1 MISEGGW
8 GWQGWGRSQG
18 LRPAPCSWVSRMVS
32 PPAAI
37 QETQLHFLADTLPS
51 PLSILLPPHK
61 QEELS
66 QSQLLIADLLPA
78 SDLGNFQTSRETQ
91 SYQKAQPTPIS
102 FSPDHR
108 KVSRDVIPGAALGTA
123 SSRCW
128 QMLCPSPSVPGTRWG
143 RPQWKLL
150 NSVTG
155 QSSDTVI
162 SQFSL
167 AMSFPNFPVPQL
179 RFLNTC
185 STDETKKSSVNK

>member
-32 PPAAI
+32 PPTAI
-37 QETQLHFLADTLPS
+37 QETQLHFL
-51 PLSILLPPHK
+51 
-61 QEELS
+61 QEKLS
-66 QSQLLIADLLPA
+66 QSQLLIADLFPA
-78 SDLGNFQTSRETQ
+78 SDLGNFQTSSRETQ

-108 KVSRDVIPGAALGTA
+108 KVSRDVIPGAALGT
-123 SSRCW
+123 
-128 QMLCPSPSVPGTRWG
+128 MLCPSPSVPGTRWG

-150 NSVTG
+150 NSATG
-155 QSSDTVI
+155 QSPDTVI

-167 AMSFPNFPVPQL
+167 AMSFHNFPVPQL

-185 STDETKKSSVNK
+185 STDETKKSSVNE